1 MSWCPD
7 FEFRGTQVKA
17 GLAPVID
24 AAVAVEAAA
33 KAGLVA
39 ETEAAVAVG
48 QSTDAAQRRKQAQ
61 AELTKAAKAR
71 KTHELRSASCDDL
84 QLLTLATLG
93 SYTEPA
99 EEATALLDAS
109 TRLAA
114 ALLEVWHHISP
125 PPPAAALRMPDRGQ
139 RPGTLP
145 RRDRVQQS
153 RAEAACRHVFC
164 RPIPVWSRC
173 RTLTRLIATRPRS
186 NCCPRCSSS
195 SALGKTPGGTGKLPA
210 VVAVLVTR

>member
-125 PPPAAALRMPDRGQ
+125 PPQRLPSGCPTEASAQALSHDV
-139 RPGTLP
+139 T
-145 RRDRVQQS
+145 
-153 RAEAACRHVFC
+153 E
-164 RPIPVWSRC
+164 
-173 RTLTRLIATRPRS
+173 
-186 NCCPRCSSS
+186 CSSRVLKLLVATC
-195 SALGKTPGGTGKLPA
+195 SAGRSLFGLA
-210 VVAVLVTR
+210 VEP